1 MGDDG
6 RIISKIMAHT
16 SRNLESRKAK
26 KSYTLS
32 PASVAFL
39 ETLRKKKGAAS
50 ASSVLE
56 DILQTVRRVQAKKSL
71 ERAVADYY
79 DSLPADTAAEQAR
92 WGEFATD
99 EFPAETT

>member
-1 MGDDG
+1 
-6 RIISKIMAHT
+6 MAHT
-16 SRNLESRKAK
+16 SRNLERRKAK

-39 ETLRKKKGAAS
+39 EALRKKKGAAS

-56 DILQTVRRVQAKKSL
+56 DILQTVRCVQAKKSL

-92 WGEFATD
+92 WGEFATG
-99 EFPAETT
+99 EFPSETT